1 MPLDQRCNVAVLS
14 SGQQIAFPVARDRSV
29 FRFRWPFAD
38 RDGIDDLPPC
48 MSMLAEMA
56 RATHAPLRP
65 QVVHQLFF
73 QYATRLNEQTTVDG
87 LVRHAHALVVGI
99 PILQPPGNLLG
110 RPVQNQFTRNDISQ
124 LAVHGQRAALGSQSR
139 LPSLS
144 VRIMG
149 TIGRTAAMAYDLSAH
164 CRGGTTQTTGDLANR
179 RVGSDPSRNI
189 FSLSEGECYPRTT
202 TRNGSDAPTWQQQ
215 LANRGMWPA
224 ISAPNLMHGL
234 PGLPAPPNLVL

>member
-1 MPLDQRCNVAVLS
+1 MP
-14 SGQQIAFPVARDRSV
+14 
-29 FRFRWPFAD
+29 
-38 RDGIDDLPPC
+38 
-48 MSMLAEMA
+48 MLAEMA

-124 LAVHGQRAALGSQSR
+124 LAVHGQQAALGPQNR

-144 VRIMG
+144 VRIM
-149 TIGRTAAMAYDLSAH
+149 TIGRTAAIAYDLSPH
-164 CRGGTTQTTGDLANR
+164 CRGSTTQTTGH
-179 RVGSDPSRNI
+179 
-189 FSLSEGECYPRTT
+189 LSTLR
-202 TRNGSDAPTWQQQ
+202 
-215 LANRGMWPA
+215 
-224 ISAPNLMHGL
+224 
-234 PGLPAPPNLVL
+234 

>member
-73 QYATRLNEQTTVDG
+73 QYATRLVAKPIAK
-87 LVRHAHALVVGI
+87 LVRPHHGHDR
-99 PILQPPGNLLG
+99 QDG
-110 RPVQNQFTRNDISQ
+110 R
-124 LAVHGQRAALGSQSR
+124 HGVRSLGSLSR
-139 LPSLS
+139 WHDSDHGRSRESTSRKRSL
-144 VRIMG
+144 
-149 TIGRTAAMAYDLSAH
+149 AKYLLAQ
-164 CRGGTTQTTGDLANR
+164 RG
-179 RVGSDPSRNI
+179 
-189 FSLSEGECYPRTT
+189 
-202 TRNGSDAPTWQQQ
+202 
-215 LANRGMWPA
+215 
-224 ISAPNLMHGL
+224 
-234 PGLPAPPNLVL
+234 

>member
-56 RATHAPLRP
+56 RATHTPLRP

-73 QYATRLNEQTTVDG
+73 QYATCLNKQTTVDR
-87 LVRHAHALVVGI
+87 LVRHVHALVVGI

-124 LAVHGQRAALGSQSR
+124 LAVHGQRAARGTQSR
-139 LPSLS
+139 FPSLPVS
-144 VRIMG
+144 IMS
-149 TIGRTAAMAYDLSAH
+149 TIGTTSAMAYDLPAH
-164 CRGGTTQTTGDLANR
+164 CRCGTTTTPG
-179 RVGSDPSRNI
+179 DPSNPPD
-189 FSLSEGECYPRTT
+189 GTDPPRT
-202 TRNGSDAPTWQQQ
+202 
-215 LANRGMWPA
+215 
-224 ISAPNLMHGL
+224 
-234 PGLPAPPNLVL
+234 

>member
-1 MPLDQRCNVAVLS
+1 MASTICPRECPCSLKWRERRMRRFDRKWSIS
-14 SGQQIAFPVARDRSV
+14 SFSIR
-29 FRFRWPFAD
+29 
-38 RDGIDDLPPC
+38 
-48 MSMLAEMA
+48 
-56 RATHAPLRP
+56 HALERTD
-65 QVVHQLFF
+65 
-73 QYATRLNEQTTVDG
+73 YVDG

-124 LAVHGQRAALGSQSR
+124 LAVHGQQAALGSQSR
-139 LPSLS
+139 LPGLS

-189 FSLSEGECYPRTT
+189 FSLSEGKR
-202 TRNGSDAPTWQQQ
+202 
-215 LANRGMWPA
+215 
-224 ISAPNLMHGL
+224 
-234 PGLPAPPNLVL
+234 

>member
-1 MPLDQRCNVAVLS
+1 MP
-14 SGQQIAFPVARDRSV
+14 
-29 FRFRWPFAD
+29 
-38 RDGIDDLPPC
+38 
-48 MSMLAEMA
+48 MLAEMA

-124 LAVHGQRAALGSQSR
+124 LAVHGQQAALGSQSR
-139 LPSLS
+139 LPGLS

-149 TIGRTAAMAYDLSAH
+149 TISRTAAMAYDLSAH

-179 RVGSDPSRNI
+179 RVGSDP
-189 FSLSEGECYPRTT
+189 
-202 TRNGSDAPTWQQQ
+202 PTWQQQ
-215 LANRGMWPA
+215 LAHGGMWPA

-234 PGLPAPPNLVL
+234 PGLPATPNLVLLLGRKSRSFPFDHTHHPSTQQLDGVASTY